1 MVLLKRQAQIAAK
14 VESTSGTAETSF
26 IAANLI
32 VNAFDPVFT
41 NVWEQTERNQ
51 LSGFGRFADMVGTR
65 SATATFRV
73 ELTGDALGTA
83 PAWAETLLPACGMK
97 QTGDAFATVAE
108 PVGSNLKT
116 LTIAFYENGRQKVL
130 AGAMGTFVLNGEA
143 GKVLSIDFTFTGKY
157 IQTTDVAMIT
167 QTQADAPKPFRFANA
182 VMTMGS
188 WAPCVA
194 TMGVDIGNAVILREC
209 QAGADDSGY
218 SAALVTDRTTI
229 ITVNPEAVLVAEN
242 DTYAQA
248 LAGTETAFSCVLD
261 DTVDIITIAAGAVA
275 KVSPQS
281 GDRNGVVTDDFT
293 LKVLNDSFSITW
305 SAS

>member
-1 MVLLKRQAQIAAK
+1 MVLLKRQAQIVAK

-26 IAANLI
+26 AAANLI

-41 NVWEQTERNQ
+41 TVWEQVDRMQ
-51 LSGFGRFADMVGTR
+51 LNGFGRFADMVGTR

-73 ELTGDALGTA
+73 ELTGDESGTS
-83 PAWAETLLPACGMK
+83 PVWAETLLPACGMK
-97 QTGDAFATVAE
+97 QTGDAF
-108 PVGSNLKT
+108 
-116 LTIAFYENGRQKVL
+116 
-130 AGAMGTFVLNGEA
+130 
-143 GKVLSIDFTFTGKY
+143 
-157 IQTTDVAMIT
+157 TT
-167 QTQADAPKPFRFANA
+167 NA

-194 TMGVDIGNAVILREC
+194 TMGIDIGNAVILREC
-209 QAGADDSGY
+209 QSGTDGSGY
-218 SAALVTDRTTI
+218 AAALVTDRTTI
-229 ITVNPEAVLVAEN
+229 ITVNPEAVLVATN

-261 DTVDIITIAAGAVA
+261 DTVDVITIAAGAVA